1 MTSCFKDALERHD
14 RATLVNTLDSLTGI
28 PPHIVKMKSSSK
40 KTDSYRKRAKEID
53 KRLKA
58 QLKRSIGMA
67 MVVADLAR
75 ALSAVLRPA
84 R

>member
-1 MTSCFKDALERHD
+1 
-14 RATLVNTLDSLTGI
+14 
-28 PPHIVKMKSSSK
+28 MKSSSK